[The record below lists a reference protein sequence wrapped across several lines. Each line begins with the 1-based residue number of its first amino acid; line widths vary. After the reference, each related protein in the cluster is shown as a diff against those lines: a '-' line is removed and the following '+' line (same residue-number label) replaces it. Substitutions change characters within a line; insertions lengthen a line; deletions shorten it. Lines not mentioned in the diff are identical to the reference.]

1 MRKFCLLLILSLAL
15 PVFCLLQA
23 VEPPKKEIRA
33 VWLTTVYGLDWPH
46 KPATT
51 EAGRKA
57 QQQALLDIL
66 DRLQEANFN
75 MVFIQAR
82 LRGDVIYRSAIE
94 PATKTFSGKYGV
106 LPGYDPLAFFR
117 SQRESH
123 EPRMAFHSP
132 LMAFINDKSERIIS
146 R

>member
-1 MRKFCLLLILSLAL
+1 MRKFCLLLILSLAF

-82 LRGDVIYRSAIE
+82 LRGDVMYRSAIE
-94 PATKTFSGKYGV
+94 PVSKTFSGMENYR
-106 LPGYDPLAFFR
+106 DMIR
-117 SQRESH
+117 SLLS
-123 EPRMAFHSP
+123 
-132 LMAFINDKSERIIS
+132 LMNAIS
-146 R
+146 GEWNAMRGS

>member
-82 LRGDVIYRSAIE
+82 LRGDVMYRSAIE
-94 PATKTFSGKYGV
+94 QSV
-106 LPGYDPLAFFR
+106 R
-117 SQRESH
+117 
-123 EPRMAFHSP
+123 HSP
-132 LMAFINDKSERIIS
+132 VSMENYRDMIHSLLSLMNAIS
-146 R
+146 GEWNAMRGS

>member
-82 LRGDVIYRSAIE
+82 LRGDVMYRSAIE
-94 PATKTFSGKYGV
+94 PVSKTFSGKYGE
-106 LPGYDPLAFFR
+106 LPGYDPVAFLVDLWHYGGIACHWLFLKL
-117 SQRESH
+117 
-123 EPRMAFHSP
+123 PV
-132 LMAFINDKSERIIS
+132 
-146 R
+146 

>member
-57 QQQALLDIL
+57 QQQALLDTWTGFKKRIL
-66 DRLQEANFN
+66 IWSSFRLA
-75 MVFIQAR
+75 
-82 LRGDVIYRSAIE
+82 
-94 PATKTFSGKYGV
+94 
-106 LPGYDPLAFFR
+106 
-117 SQRESH
+117 
-123 EPRMAFHSP
+123 
-132 LMAFINDKSERIIS
+132 
-146 R
+146 

>member
-1 MRKFCLLLILSLAL
+1 MSVAYPVAGFTRFLS
-15 PVFCLLQA
+15 VTSG
-23 VEPPKKEIRA
+23 RA
-33 VWLTTVYGLDWPH
+33 SQKGNSCGLVDYVYGLDWPH

-106 LPGYDPLAFFR
+106 LPGYDR
-117 SQRESH
+117 SLLS
-123 EPRMAFHSP
+123 
-132 LMAFINDKSERIIS
+132 LMNAIS
-146 R
+146 GEWNAMRGS

>member
-82 LRGDVIYRSAIE
+82 LRGDVMYRSAIE
-94 PATKTFSGKYGV
+94 PVSMENYRDMIHSLLSLMNAISGEWNAMRG
-106 LPGYDPLAFFR
+106 
-117 SQRESH
+117 S
-123 EPRMAFHSP
+123 
-132 LMAFINDKSERIIS
+132 
-146 R
+146 

>member
-82 LRGDVIYRSAIE
+82 LRGDVMYRSAIE
-94 PATKTFSGKYGV
+94 PN
-106 LPGYDPLAFFR
+106 
-117 SQRESH
+117 Q
-123 EPRMAFHSP
+123 
-132 LMAFINDKSERIIS
+132 
-146 R
+146 

>member
-82 LRGDVIYRSAIE
+82 LRGDVIIVRLSNQ
-94 PATKTFSGKYGV
+94 SV
-106 LPGYDPLAFFR
+106 R
-117 SQRESH
+117 
-123 EPRMAFHSP
+123 HSP
-132 LMAFINDKSERIIS
+132 VSMENYRDMIRSLLSLMNAINGEWNVMRGS
-146 R
+146 

>member
-82 LRGDVIYRSAIE
+82 LRGDVMYRSAIE
-94 PATKTFSGKYGV
+94 PVSKTFSGEVMENYRDMIRSLLSLMKCHKRGMECHAWFV
-106 LPGYDPLAFFR
+106 TFPLGTEKA
-117 SQRESH
+117 
-123 EPRMAFHSP
+123 
-132 LMAFINDKSERIIS
+132 
-146 R
+146 

>member
-1 MRKFCLLLILSLAL
+1 MSVAYPVAGFTRFLSVTSGRAS
-15 PVFCLLQA
+15 Q
-23 VEPPKKEIRA
+23 KEIRA

-82 LRGDVIYRSAIE
+82 LRGE
-94 PATKTFSGKYGV
+94 
-106 LPGYDPLAFFR
+106 
-117 SQRESH
+117 
-123 EPRMAFHSP
+123 
-132 LMAFINDKSERIIS
+132 
-146 R
+146 